1 MTALIDEKYTVRLPN
16 GELKKVNVFDYNLKS
31 CIENAII
38 QLDDNSWNYVRNLEL
53 VSPEVN
59 RQGLWRW
66 L

>member
-1 MTALIDEKYTVRLPN
+1 MTALIDEKYSVRLPN